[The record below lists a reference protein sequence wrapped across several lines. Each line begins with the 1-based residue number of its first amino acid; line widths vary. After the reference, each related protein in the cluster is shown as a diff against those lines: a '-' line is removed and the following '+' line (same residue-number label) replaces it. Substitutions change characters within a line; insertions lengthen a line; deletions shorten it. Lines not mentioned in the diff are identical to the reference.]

1 MSKKKNPAAMLA
13 GIVAMVLGVAIIVIA
28 ALAVAG
34 IIKIDRPAGSGKVEN
49 STEESGSA
57 VLVEEES
64 AGISNGKRRT
74 RRRRM

>member
-49 STEESGSA
+49 SSEESSSA
-57 VLVEEES
+57 AFFYRSTVLRIVPCVPS
-64 AGISNGKRRT
+64 R
-74 RRRRM
+74 